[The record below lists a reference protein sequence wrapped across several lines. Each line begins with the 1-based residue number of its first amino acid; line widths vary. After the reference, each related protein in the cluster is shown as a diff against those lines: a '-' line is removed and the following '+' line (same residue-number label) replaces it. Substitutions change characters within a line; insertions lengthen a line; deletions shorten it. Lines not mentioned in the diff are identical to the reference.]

1 MFLRI
6 PGSRGSPTK
15 IAKSVEHVLQKAPKP
30 WNVLQISLKP
40 WNVLQI
46 SLKPWNT
53 VLQILPKPWNSLQRP
68 ARQQGQ
74 YIQLVHYAL
83 LTVGHP
89 QKSILQKMLKPWNK
103 PVKLGGRWLV
113 IKRFAFIR
121 VIRGQKRFQ
130 KLQKP
135 RNRANLSEFQN
146 LRSRP
151 GSELPKKMLT
161 PWLSNS

>member
-1 MFLRI
+1 MERHTNI
-6 PGSRGSPTK
+6 AQTVERRPTK
-15 IAKSVEHVLQKAPKP
+15 SAETVEQASK
-30 WNVLQISLKP
+30 I
-40 WNVLQI
+40 
-46 SLKPWNT
+46 
-53 VLQILPKPWNSLQRP
+53 
-68 ARQQGQ
+68 
-74 YIQLVHYAL
+74 
-83 LTVGHP
+83 
-89 QKSILQKMLKPWNK
+89 
-103 PVKLGGRWLV
+103 GGRWLV

>member
-1 MFLRI
+1 MGVVRRSGECIAFERRRMFLRI

-15 IAKSVEHVLQKAPKP
+15 IATSVEHVLQKM
-30 WNVLQISLKP
+30 LKP

-46 SLKPWNT
+46 SLKPWNA
-53 VLQILPKPWNSLQRP
+53 VLQKVP
-68 ARQQGQ
+68 
-74 YIQLVHYAL
+74 
-83 LTVGHP
+83 
-89 QKSILQKMLKPWNK
+89 KPWNK
-103 PVKLGGRWLV
+103 PVKSGGRWLV

-135 RNRANLSEFQN
+135 WNRANLSEFQN

-161 PWLSNS
+161 QWLSNS